1 MRGNMRGANN
11 QNEGAMMDKLFIFL
25 AEIFLVS
32 ITVVI
37 LVFISLALYA
47 NNISTSL
54 ASSLIVTVII
64 IFFALVLYLD
74 RKAIMYEGGD
84 KGK

>member
-1 MRGNMRGANN
+1 MKGEKN